1 MSQNPKYFG
10 TWQGKVIK
18 SLVLHGKE
26 PVSFNKLMEETEFPP
41 KALLRALAPLRQAN
55 VIRYE
60 GKNYFLVDEVIRQ
73 EWTKFLATNISSDLG
88 QNPQLVVMEAKQD
101 IPVSTVNKEVGLI
114 QWIIQWRE
122 MRNLNF
128 PIESKHFFLEGEY
141 LDELAR
147 VLIGKAQHQILVTN
161 PFIDSCHLTK
171 NLETAV
177 LRKISVKVVAR
188 RPKDT
193 NDDTTKREC
202 QASLKKAGMLI
213 HYDNQIHAKIIVID
227 NKVAIVSSMNLY
239 SASSGG
245 FTKEAGIVSI
255 DEKVVTSVSKY
266 IIDILSKPE
275 STDSRY

>member
-1 MSQNPKYFG
+1 LSQNPKFFG

-26 PVSFNKLMEETEFPP
+26 PVSFNKLMEETEFSP

-73 EWTKFLATNISSDLG
+73 EWTKFLATNSSSDIG
-88 QNPQLVVMEAKQD
+88 QKPQHAVIEAKQD
-101 IPVSTVNKEVGLI
+101 IPVSSVNKEVGLV

-147 VLIGKAQHQILVTN
+147 VLIGKAQ
-161 PFIDSCHLTK
+161 
-171 NLETAV
+171 
-177 LRKISVKVVAR
+177 
-188 RPKDT
+188 
-193 NDDTTKREC
+193 
-202 QASLKKAGMLI
+202 
-213 HYDNQIHAKIIVID
+213 NQI
-227 NKVAIVSSMNLY
+227 
-239 SASSGG
+239 
-245 FTKEAGIVSI
+245 
-255 DEKVVTSVSKY
+255 
-266 IIDILSKPE
+266 
-275 STDSRY
+275 